1 MPTNIVYD
9 GTDLS
14 LVSNRNFIDSG
25 TVFFVDTFNETPTL
39 ETGTVHADSIISNR
53 FLCVTAPE
61 SDRTNLPI
69 SGALDIVNAL
79 KIMQNESKRYS
90 IDKDSLQSCERLRPH
105 ISELI
110 IKQRLVSCFV
120 FTQLIPIMLSAIQEL
135 NKNVQALSKKSHNS
149 PTVHCCDIICDETHD
164 QNFDWCG
171 DEILA
176 KLGVCVSDS
185 SGYTTIRTSL
195 LAKIV
200 KHIKEQDEYITLLK
214 RLVDYAPVKVDNIVL
229 GGFYVHRRRL

>member
-1 MPTNIVYD
+1 
-9 GTDLS
+9 
-14 LVSNRNFIDSG
+14 
-25 TVFFVDTFNETPTL
+25 
-39 ETGTVHADSIISNR
+39 
-53 FLCVTAPE
+53 
-61 SDRTNLPI
+61 
-69 SGALDIVNAL
+69 
-79 KIMQNESKRYS
+79 
-90 IDKDSLQSCERLRPH
+90 
-105 ISELI
+105 
-110 IKQRLVSCFV
+110 
-120 FTQLIPIMLSAIQEL
+120 MLSAIQEL

-149 PTVHCCDIICDETHD
+149 PTVHCCDIICDETHN